1 MIVYLDAS
9 ALVKIYIL
17 EDGSRGV
24 ENLLTMADLLGTAIL
39 SRAEVSAAICK
50 AVRTRAI
57 QAKQASE
64 AVKQFRTHW
73 LSLFRLGIDGM
84 VVEKADRLAWD
95 HQLRG
100 YDAIHLACALLWQ
113 ESLAEIVT
121 MATFDKELWIAAKSE
136 GMAVYPA
143 MGHR

>member
-17 EDGSRGV
+17 EDGTHGV

-39 SRAEVSAAICK
+39 SRAEVSAALCK

-73 LSLFRLGIDGM
+73 PSLFRLGIDGM
-84 VVEKADRLAWD
+84 VVEKADRLA
-95 HQLRG
+95 
-100 YDAIHLACALLWQ
+100 
-113 ESLAEIVT
+113 
-121 MATFDKELWIAAKSE
+121 
-136 GMAVYPA
+136 
-143 MGHR
+143 